1 VWRFEKCVLQKI
13 TKLLSNV
20 ESMLHQSELPN
31 GMKITIKIKIKIV
44 HPIIAKK
51 SVQRPIK
58 TFL

>member
-1 VWRFEKCVLQKI
+1 
-13 TKLLSNV
+13 
-20 ESMLHQSELPN
+20 MLHQSELPN